1 MPAEKKEDKKSIEL
15 WEGYTVT
22 VEHPQ
27 LLKDFDFITDLD
39 EAYRKQDL
47 KTITTMLFALI
58 GGEDTLNAVREHI
71 IEEKGY
77 FDYEELGKITKK
89 LQDLFP
95 KVSSASQK
103 RW

>member
-1 MPAEKKEDKKSIEL
+1 MTKENQEKAQSVEL
-15 WEGYTVT
+15 WDGYEVA
-22 VEHPQ
+22 VERPE

-47 KTITTMLFALI
+47 KTITTMLFVLV
-58 GGEDTLNAVREHI
+58 GGEKTLNAVREHV
-71 IEEKGY
+71 IENKGY

-95 KVSSASQK
+95 KAPSASQK